1 MNRCYY
7 EIYICKNY
15 VKCPWCWGGERGGE
29 ARNIKSHPSS
39 LRDAVKKIYEIIW
52 VFSQHGGVGGFPIHK
67 TFYTKNSP

>member
-1 MNRCYY
+1 MPM
-7 EIYICKNY
+7 
-15 VKCPWCWGGERGGE
+15 VLGGRERGE

-52 VFSQHGGVGGFPIHK
+52 VFSQHGGVGGFPIPK